1 MVTDSKKLKV
11 GELRAE
17 LKKRGL
23 DSKGKKDELVARLEQ
38 ALEDELLG
46 EDPEAESKVVKH
58 PPTTTAEEKAPAATM
73 AKELVK
79 PKEAADKVAGARKE
93 PSEDNQASTSADL
106 ATKRKS
112 RAARFGLE
120 YKPSKEEIDL
130 KAKEEQRKRLDRAKR
145 FGIVTADLESEKK
158 RKRAERFNMV
168 TPDLEAEKRK
178 KRAERFGATLSAAE
192 DEKRRKRTERFG
204 TK

>member
-58 PPTTTAEEKAPAATM
+58 PPT
-73 AKELVK
+73 V
-79 PKEAADKVAGARKE
+79 R
-93 PSEDNQASTSADL
+93 TS
-106 ATKRKS
+106 
-112 RAARFGLE
+112 
-120 YKPSKEEIDL
+120 
-130 KAKEEQRKRLDRAKR
+130 
-145 FGIVTADLESEKK
+145 
-158 RKRAERFNMV
+158 
-168 TPDLEAEKRK
+168 
-178 KRAERFGATLSAAE
+178 
-192 DEKRRKRTERFG
+192 KRTCVRNNTNIWSAFSPCVQLHSCYYNLRKG
-204 TK
+204 YGSFF